1 MTRHLKTLMTSTLIA
16 FGLAACNYGESSVDK
31 TAASPVESLSK
42 AELAAVVEEA
52 AQKGSEVNAS
62 YNVFLAKYVT
72 QKNGINLVAYED
84 VSEADE
90 RALEAYIQTLSNTD
104 ISTYSAAEQQAYW
117 YNLYNAQTVDL
128 ILNNMPL
135 ESIRQISRPWD
146 QKLLTV
152 NGRKMSLNDVEHETL
167 RKQFDEPRVHFAV
180 NCASIGCPNLKMTAW
195 EADTLDADLT
205 KASQDY
211 VRSPRGI
218 TIDAEGKVDASEI
231 FKWYRDDFGSN
242 EKEMLSYLAQF
253 AEGPTKSTLESASKV
268 DDWDYDWSL
277 NIAK

>member
-1 MTRHLKTLMTSTLIA
+1 MTKHFKTLLTSTVIA
-16 FGLAACNYGESSVDK
+16 FGLTACNYGESSVDK
-31 TAASPVESLSK
+31 TADAPVESLSQ
-42 AELAAVVEEA
+42 AELETAVKSAAE
-52 AQKGSEVNAS
+52 KGSEVNAS
-62 YNVFLAKYVT
+62 YNGFLAKYVT
-72 QKNGINLVAYED
+72 QKDGINLVAYAA

-90 RALEAYIQTLSNTD
+90 QALEAYIATLAGTD
-104 ISTYSAAEQQAYW
+104 ISGFSVAEQQAYW

-128 ILNNMPL
+128 ILDNMPL
-135 ESIRQISRPWD
+135 ESIRKIKRPWD

-152 NGRKMSLNDVEHETL
+152 NGQKMSLNDIEHETL

-195 EADTLDADLT
+195 EAETLEADLT
-205 KASQDY
+205 KAAQDY
-211 VRSPRGI
+211 VRSPSGI
-218 TIDAEGKVDASEI
+218 TIDADGKVDASEI

-242 EKEMLSYLAQF
+242 EKELLTYLSQF
-253 AEGPTKSTLESASKV
+253 AEGPKNAALASASKV